1 MALSAFGALLQGLA
15 MGYQQAKAW
24 QEQEKQRQIQELLAN
39 LQVQRFQEVEKP
51 ESAARV
57 ALTNVQTATGQHEL
71 QTLKDIADWWGQ
83 QGYGPMGVGV
93 QLKKDLADIAAT
105 EAGTKRTL
113 SLLPHEVTIM
123 GAQAANAPQYY
134 AGQARS
140 IWVPVERWD
149 IEKEYLPDQLRL
161 SNLLLGG
168 QVTALDWANYLNQ
181 KYGEKEREVGIEATE
196 ANIAATKGAEE
207 RARTEFE
214 AVRPYLPGYAA
225 QKFRLGELEI
235 DAQDIANALN
245 RIRLGIANEFDYKMA
260 AIAYEKAQEE
270 LNQLRTQGEFLR
282 PQLQLG
288 LATGEAQLAE
298 QLTRNKY
305 LEPLLKLN
313 LETGQFELQH
323 AQEIAPY
330 QVRQAAAEASQAETR
345 AEWLPKTLELDY
357 LTGKQA
363 YEQQGEI
370 FPIQKRQEEAKAH
383 KAEIEAEIAEAT
395 KEYQKRISAAEARLA
410 EGKAD
415 EMDLLLAFMPEDLA
429 LDLQAKAIANDLS
442 LDELAVRE
450 ATRDARIQQ
459 AKLNVQALQADIAAI
474 KAKTATG
481 QPVDWM
487 DLVNFGG
494 KCWDSMYGNPVTQSS
509 FVQKGEPIPDRDR
522 FAVDV
527 AGRLLDVLQGR
538 TPKEW
543 EEQPEPSPVVLTKEA
558 QAAVKWMLEQPQVK
572 GNITALRSYWSG
584 MSPETR
590 REIADAF
597 GTEPAAIDL
606 ALSAQN
612 EKTTGVIGRIVNWFK
627 SVFKR

>member
-24 QEQEKQRQIQELLAN
+24 QEQEKQRKIQELLAS
-39 LQVQRFQEVEKP
+39 LQQQRFEEVEKP

-71 QTLKDIADWWGQ
+71 QTIKDIANWWNQ

-93 QLKKDLADIAAT
+93 GLKRDLADIGAT
-105 EAGTKRTL
+105 EAATKRTL
-113 SLLPHEVTIM
+113 TLLPHEAAIM
-123 GAQAANAPQYY
+123 GAEAANAPRYF
-134 AGQARS
+134 AAQARAAE
-140 IWVPVERWD
+140 IPGERWD
-149 IEKEYLPDQLRL
+149 IEKAYLPDQLRL

-168 QVTALDWANYLNQ
+168 QVTAQDWANYLN
-181 KYGEKEREVGIEATE
+181 KTYGERERQLGIEATE
-196 ANIAATKGAEE
+196 ADIAATKGAEE

-260 AIAYEKAQEE
+260 AVAYEKAQEE
-270 LNQLRTQGEFLR
+270 LNQARTQGEFLR
-282 PQLQLG
+282 PLLELD
-288 LATGEAQLAE
+288 LATGKERLTE
-298 QLTRNKY
+298 QQIRNKY
-305 LEPLLKLN
+305 LEPGLQLDLA
-313 LETGQFELQH
+313 TGQFNLQH
-323 AQEIAPY
+323 AQELAPY
-330 QVRQAAAEASQAETR
+330 EVRQAAAEASQAESR
-345 AEWLPKTLELDY
+345 AEWLPKSLELDY

-370 FPIQKRQEEAKAH
+370 FPFQKRAAEAGAR
-383 KAEIEAEIAEAT
+383 KAEAEAEVAEAT
-395 KEYQKRISAAEARLA
+395 KEYQKRVAAAEARLA

-429 LDLQAKAIANDLS
+429 LDLQAKAIANDIS

-474 KAKTATG
+474 KAKAATG
-481 QPVDWM
+481 QPVEWVE
-487 DLVNFGG
+487 LLNFGG
-494 KCWDSMYGNPVTQSS
+494 KCWDAMYGNPVTQLSM
-509 FVQKGEPIPDRDR
+509 VRDGEPIPDRAR
-522 FAVDV
+522 FAAEV
-527 AGRLLDVLQGR
+527 ANRMIGVLQGR

-543 EEQPEPSPVVLTKEA
+543 EEPEPSPAVVTKEA
-558 QAAVKWMLEQPQVK
+558 QAAAKWILERPEVK
-572 GNITALRSYWSG
+572 GNPVAARSYWMG

-590 REIADAF
+590 REIADAW

-606 ALSAQN
+606 ALSGQN